1 MASSSD
7 LLSGRLADVLDA
19 IASPAPTPAGGS
31 VTALTVGMAAALLE
45 MAAEASRG
53 CWSEAA
59 GIRAQAEALR
69 LRSGPLAQ
77 AVARAYEEALAALDV
92 AREPAPEARDAE
104 IGDALAR
111 AAEVPLEIAAAAS
124 DAAALG
130 VLVAER
136 GEPSVR
142 GDAVVATV
150 LAEAAARAAA
160 HLVEINLTTTADEDA
175 RLRAAHVAVE
185 DAARAAATAL
195 RPPA

>member
-7 LLSGRLADVLDA
+7 LLGGRLADVLDA
-19 IASPAPTPAGGS
+19 IASPGPTPAGGS

-59 GIRAQAEALR
+59 GVRAQAEALR

-77 AVARAYEEALAALDV
+77 AVAGAYEEALAALDV

-111 AAEVPLEIAAAAS
+111 AAEVPLQIAAAAS

-160 HLVEINLTTTADEDA
+160 HLVEINLTTAGEDP

>member
-7 LLSGRLADVLDA
+7 LLAGRLADVLDA

-31 VTALTVGMAAALLE
+31 VVALTVGMAAALLE
-45 MAAEASRG
+45 MAAEVSRG
-53 CWSEAA
+53 SWRDAA
-59 GIRAQAEALR
+59 GVGAQAETLR
-69 LRSGPLAQ
+69 LRAGALGQ
-77 AVARAYEEALAALDV
+77 AVARAYADALAALEE
-92 AREPAPEARDAE
+92 ASEPASEARDAAV
-104 IGDALAR
+104 GDALAH
-111 AAEVPLEIAAAAS
+111 AAEVPLLIAGAAS

-130 VLVAER
+130 ALVAER

-142 GDAVVATV
+142 GDAVVASV

-160 HLVEINLTTTADEDA
+160 HLVEINLTTADDDP